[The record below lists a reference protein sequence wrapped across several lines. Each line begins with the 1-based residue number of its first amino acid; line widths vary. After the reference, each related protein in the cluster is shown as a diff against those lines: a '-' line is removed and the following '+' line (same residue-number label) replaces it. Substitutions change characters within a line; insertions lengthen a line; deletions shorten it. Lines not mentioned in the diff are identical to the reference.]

1 MSSRNHFQRIIA
13 RTLDFQSRS
22 LFKNSAW
29 VFIANFFGAAL
40 AFVKAILIARILG
53 AELYGIFTVIL
64 VFVVTVQEIFNLNLG
79 AALIR
84 FGSAYISEQSKPKTI
99 ALIKASML
107 ASSVV
112 FTGSVLTITL
122 FTLFSYDT
130 FIKKPGLEWFSILYA
145 FAAGAVFFNQIS
157 RSTLRLYFKFKKNST
172 IQMVMDVIDFTIIAL
187 SLLLFPGELEVFLIA
202 ILVTTFINGFFPTL
216 AAWKELKPEFPGF
229 RNAPMKLIRQDV
241 KPIRTFVIQ
250 NSIAKT
256 LQSLVNKGDILLLGL
271 LVVSPVQVAFYA
283 IAKKLAYYILILT
296 DPLVTSVYPQ
306 FCKLREEN
314 KSIEIINMI
323 KRLSLMAIIPG
334 AIFLAVV
341 MIAGPILVTL
351 FFGAEYSDAGN
362 TFRILA
368 IPALLQAVFFWMQP
382 ILQAFDLMNQRLFV
396 FASGI
401 LSGLTAAWIIVPLK
415 GSEGMA
421 YAVMISQTIMYSL
434 FLLLLISGLKRTSR
448 SG

>member
-1 MSSRNHFQRIIA
+1 MSSRNHFQHIFA

-84 FGSAYISEQSKPKTI
+84 FGSTYINEQNKPKTI
-99 ALIKASML
+99 ALIKASLL

-112 FTGSVLTITL
+112 FTLSVLTITL

-130 FIKKPGLEWFSILYA
+130 FIKKPGLEWFSIFYA
-145 FAAGAVFFNQIS
+145 VAAGAVFFNQIS
-157 RSTLRLYFKFKKNST
+157 RSALRLYFKFKKNSF
-172 IQMVMDVIDFTIIAL
+172 IQMVMDVIDFTVIAI
-187 SLLLFPGELEVFLIA
+187 SLLLFPGDLEVFLIA
-202 ILVTTFINGFFPTL
+202 ILVTTFINGFYPTL
-216 AAWKELKPEFPGF
+216 AAWKELEPELPGF
-229 RNAPMKLIRQDV
+229 RKVRMNLIMPDV
-241 KPIRTFVIQ
+241 KPIRSFVIQ

-256 LQSLVNKGDILLLGL
+256 LQSLVNKGDLLILGL
-271 LVVSPVQVAFYA
+271 MAISPAQVAFYA
-283 IAKKLAYYILILT
+283 IAKKLAYYLLILT

-314 KSIEIINMI
+314 KRDEVINMI
-323 KRLSLMAIIPG
+323 KRLSLIIIIPG
-334 AIFLAVV
+334 TLFLGVV
-341 MIAGPILVTL
+341 MTAGPNLVTL
-351 FFGAEYSDAGN
+351 IFGDDYADAGN

-382 ILQAFDLMNQRLFV
+382 LLQAFDMMNQRLFV
-396 FASGI
+396 FTAGI
-401 LSGLTAAWIIVPLK
+401 IAGFVSAWILVPLN

-421 YAVMISQTIMYSL
+421 YAVLISQTIMYLL
-434 FLLLLISGLKRTSR
+434 FLLLAISGLKRTSTA
-448 SG
+448 G